1 MTICFSL
8 FVFFASFS
16 IFSSFFVVLTK
27 NPVFSVLFLILAF
40 VNVAGFLFLFNFE
53 FLPVSFIVIYVGA
66 IAVLFIFV
74 LIMLNLKHASLTK
87 NDLYLLPFSICFGAL
102 FFFEMLYFV
111 KFNFTLVDLSK
122 PNSVLFLVDF
132 LNVFSLKFNFF
143 HFSHLSSNVQQISS
157 ALFSD
162 FLLNFT
168 LAAYILLVAMIG
180 TITLTLK
187 KH

>member
-1 MTICFSL
+1 MTICYSL
-8 FVFFASFS
+8 FVFFASLS
-16 IFSSFFVVLTK
+16 IFSAIFVVFTK

-40 VNVAGFLFLFNFE
+40 VNVAGFLFLFHFE

-87 NDLYLLPFSICFGAL
+87 NDLHLLPFSIFFGA
-102 FFFEMLYFV
+102 FFFLELLYLV
-111 KFNFTLVDLSK
+111 KFNFVLIEMSK
-122 PNSVLFLVDF
+122 PSSVFFLVDF
-132 LNVFSLKFNFF
+132 LNVFSLKFDFF

-157 ALFSD
+157 ALFSE

-180 TITLTLK
+180 TITITLK